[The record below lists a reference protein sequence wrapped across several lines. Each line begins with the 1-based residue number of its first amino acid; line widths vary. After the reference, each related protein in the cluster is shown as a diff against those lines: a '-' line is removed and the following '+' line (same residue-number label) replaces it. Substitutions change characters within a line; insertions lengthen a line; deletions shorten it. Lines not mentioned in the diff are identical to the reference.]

1 VSLLSEA
8 LLLVEVFLQP
18 EVPLLD
24 RRVIEFNVSLDDRFL
39 VNSQNVELSKGFKVA
54 IEVEFS
60 HSVLEGFWLN
70 IEHLQGSILEEVL

>member
-8 LLLVEVFLQP
+8 LLLVEVFLES

-39 VNSQNVELSKGFKVA
+39 VNSQNVELSKGLKVA

-70 IEHLQGSILEEVL
+70 VEHLQGSVLEEVL